1 MSYSTRRQLAMLAA
15 EDGELAQAEYD
26 LTSLIDTLVQ
36 QARALAGEPDPTNA
50 YDLCRC
56 LLDRAS
62 VRRLAVKLP
71 EAMQDLEQAEL
82 LANQQKPLNR
92 RLLRINVLQHKAGLL
107 NDAFS
112 PLYDPHLA
120 YTTSVAL
127 RAEAPDESIVPTAEM
142 HLAQQQH
149 DWQHVIVQAD
159 IIITSLGPQGWVRG
173 VNAARSAAARAWLEL
188 GQPKVAEPLAEQ
200 AWSFFEKNGPPEAA
214 AQAAIA
220 LARSRGRSEDW
231 HLAEQALSLTE
242 QLIRAQRS
250 LFDQQ
255 RYLVEKL
262 HVYNSA
268 LQLAL
273 FLAETIPPG
282 NARRTAITRAWQV
295 AERSKS
301 FSLRQAMTQGGWL
314 QALDPQRAAQLA
326 EMEERLDALE
336 AQRDTSEAAV
346 KALAELFAQH
356 KKIIE
361 TAMAQNPLVAQAQVA
376 PPFSLQAVLDALPA
390 GVGMISWY
398 WLEAS
403 DDWRLHIF
411 YAGTDREPQHICTFW
426 TANEVAT
433 LNNVRQA
440 SAKGHPFS
448 VRQPLPAPL
457 ADKVFPP
464 QLLTTLTDCHTLLLT
479 PHRHLRQMPL
489 HAAQI
494 TNAASSNDA
503 ACLLIERFAVQVLPT
518 LALPFPAQT
527 EPPDLWRVLLM
538 GCEQDGYRSKPLAQV
553 PFELKILHDTW
564 SASGHIVSTHPLSP
578 GARLDEHAPLSE
590 WPRFD
595 LIHLACH
602 GRFVPERP
610 LDATLYLG
618 SEALRAT
625 EFFTT
630 RLNTQVICLSACD
643 VGQHADMLDG
653 LTLVSDEWLGLAL
666 PLFQAGTRAVLASL
680 WQAEDKIACAF
691 MQTFHHALAQGV
703 TTARAHQI
711 ACLSQ
716 IKEPFGFWASWQLA
730 GFPN

>member
-1 MSYSTRRQLAMLAA
+1 MSWSTLRKLAMLAA
-15 EDGELAQAEYD
+15 EDGELAQAEQD
-26 LTSLIDTLVQ
+26 LTSLIDTLAQ
-36 QARALAGEPDPTNA
+36 QTPAIAGEPDLTNA
-50 YDLCRC
+50 NDLCRC

-62 VRRLAVKLP
+62 VRSWAVKLP
-71 EAMQDLEQAEL
+71 EAMQDLERAEL
-82 LANQQKPLNR
+82 LANRQKPLNR
-92 RLLRINVLQHKAGLL
+92 RILRIGMLQDKARLL
-107 NDAFS
+107 SATFS
-112 PLYDPHLA
+112 PLYNPRSA
-120 YTTSVAL
+120 RTTIDAL
-127 RAEAPDESIVPTAEM
+127 RAEGPEEWIVATAEM
-142 HLAQQQH
+142 RLAQQQH
-149 DWQHVIVQAD
+149 DWQSVVVQAG
-159 IIITSLGPQGWVRG
+159 IIIDSLGQTGWGRG

-188 GQPKVAEPLAEQ
+188 GQPKRAEPLAEQ
-200 AWSFFEKNGPPEAA
+200 AWAFFEKPGPPDIA
-214 AQAAIA
+214 AQAAMA
-220 LARSRGRSEDW
+220 LARARGRSEDW
-231 HLAEQALSLTE
+231 PLVEQALSRAE
-242 QLIRAQRS
+242 QLTRAQRN

-262 HVYNSA
+262 QVYEDA
-268 LQLAL
+268 LRFAL
-273 FLAETIPPG
+273 RLAETVSPG
-282 NARRTAITRAWQV
+282 DARRIAVTHAWQV

-326 EMEERLDALE
+326 EMDKRLDALE
-336 AQRDTSEAAV
+336 AQRETNEAAV
-346 KALAELFAQH
+346 KALAELSAQRSE
-356 KKIIE
+356 IFE
-361 TAMAQNPLVAQAQVA
+361 AAMAQNPLVAQTQAA
-376 PPFSLQAVLDALPA
+376 PSFSLQAVLDALPA
-390 GVGMISWY
+390 GVGVISWN

-403 DDWRLHIF
+403 DDWLLHIF
-411 YAGTDREPQHICTFW
+411 YAGSDREPQHISTFW
-426 TANEVAT
+426 PANEVAT

-448 VRQPLPAPL
+448 VRQGLPAPL

-464 QLLTTLTDCHTLLLT
+464 QLLTTLADCHTLLLT

-494 TNAASSNDA
+494 TNAALGNEA
-503 ACLLIERFAVQVLPT
+503 TCLLIERFAVQVLPT

-527 EPPDLWRVLLM
+527 EPPNAWRVLLL
-538 GCEQDGYRSKPLAQV
+538 GCEQDGYGSEPLVHV
-553 PFELKILHDTW
+553 PLELKILHDTW
-564 SASGHIVSTHPLSP
+564 SASGHIASTHPLSP

-590 WPRFD
+590 WSRFD

-643 VGQHADMLDG
+643 VGQHANTLDG
-653 LTLVSDEWLGLAL
+653 LALVSDEWLGLAL

-691 MQTFHHALAQGV
+691 MQTFHHGLAQGV
-703 TTARAHQI
+703 TTARAHQL